1 MAKGKS
7 FIIYIDI
14 SKNLELLSDE
24 EAGKVFK
31 AIVEYVD
38 IGKLPQFG
46 DRSLQVFFNTIT
58 DQIDRDREK
67 YEKKCGANREN
78 QQKRW
83 KRIREMESHFN
94 TNVYDRIQSYTN
106 VTDNDNVNDTDNDT
120 DNDNDIK
127 KRKSKRENIPC
138 GSLSDKFMD
147 WYNEQIRYTELPRI
161 TKMTAKRE
169 AALND
174 IIDEFGKQA
183 IASVMTKVSTSDYLC
198 GNTSKR
204 FKANFDWIF
213 RRDNFL
219 KIKEGNYDD

>member
-7 FIIYIDI
+7 FLIYIDI

-106 VTDNDNVNDTDNDT
+106 VTDTDTDTDNDT
-120 DNDNDIK
+120 DTDTDTDIK
-127 KRKSKRENIPC
+127 KRKSKRENTPC
-138 GSLSDKFMD
+138 GSLSDKFMI
-147 WYNEQIRYTELPRI
+147 WYNEQIKFTELPKI

-169 AALND
+169 AALKE
-174 IIDEFGKQA
+174 IIDEFGKEA
-183 IASVMTKVSTSDYLC
+183 IDSVMKKVLWSSYLC
-198 GNTSKR
+198 CNTSKR

-213 RRDNFL
+213 RRENFL
-219 KIKEGNYDD
+219 RIKEGNYDD

>member
-7 FIIYIDI
+7 FLIYIDI
-14 SKNLELLSDE
+14 RKNLELLSDE

-38 IGKLPQFG
+38 IGKLPQFD

-106 VTDNDNVNDTDNDT
+106 VTDNDTDKDTYNDTDK
-120 DNDNDIK
+120 DIK
-127 KRKSKRENIPC
+127 KRKSKRESTPC
-138 GSLSDKFMD
+138 GSLSDNFMK
-147 WYNEQIRYTELPRI
+147 WYNEQIQFTELPRI

-169 AALND
+169 AALKD
-174 IIDEFGKQA
+174 IIDEFGREA
-183 IASVMTKVSTSDYLC
+183 IASVMSKVSTSDYLC

>member
-7 FIIYIDI
+7 FLIYIDI
-14 SKNLELLSDE
+14 RKNLELLSDE

-38 IGKLPQFG
+38 IGKLPQFD

-106 VTDNDNVNDTDNDT
+106 VTDNDTDNDT
-120 DNDNDIK
+120 DTDNDKDIK
-127 KRKSKRENIPC
+127 KRKSKRENTPC
-138 GSLSDKFMD
+138 GSLSDNFMI
-147 WYNEQIRYTELPRI
+147 WYNEQIQFTELPRI

-169 AALND
+169 AALKE
-174 IIDEFGKQA
+174 IIDEFGKEA
-183 IASVMTKVSTSDYLC
+183 IAFVMSKVSTSDYLC

>member
-7 FIIYIDI
+7 FLIYIDI
-14 SKNLELLSDE
+14 RKNLELLSDE

-38 IGKLPQFG
+38 IGKLPQFD
-46 DRSLQVFFNTIT
+46 DRSLQVFFNTIM

-106 VTDNDNVNDTDNDT
+106 VTDNDTDNDT
-120 DNDNDIK
+120 DTDNDKDIK
-127 KRKSKRENIPC
+127 KRKSKRENTPC
-138 GSLSDKFMD
+138 GSLSDNFMI
-147 WYNEQIRYTELPRI
+147 WYNEQIQFTELPRI

-169 AALND
+169 AALKE
-174 IIDEFGKQA
+174 IIDEFGKEA
-183 IASVMTKVSTSDYLC
+183 IAFVMSKVSTSDYLC

>member
-1 MAKGKS
+1 MLQPIMRLKALLNLHYSDPDRVVHYNCTTMAKGKS
-7 FIIYIDI
+7 FLIYIDI

-106 VTDNDNVNDTDNDT
+106 V
-120 DNDNDIK
+120 
-127 KRKSKRENIPC
+127 
-138 GSLSDKFMD
+138 
-147 WYNEQIRYTELPRI
+147 
-161 TKMTAKRE
+161 
-169 AALND
+169 
-174 IIDEFGKQA
+174 
-183 IASVMTKVSTSDYLC
+183 
-198 GNTSKR
+198 
-204 FKANFDWIF
+204 
-213 RRDNFL
+213 
-219 KIKEGNYDD
+219 

>member
-7 FIIYIDI
+7 FLIYIDI
-14 SKNLELLSDE
+14 RKNLELLSDD

-31 AIVEYVD
+31 AIVEYAD
-38 IGKLPQFG
+38 IGRLPQFG

-67 YEKKCGANREN
+67 YEKRCGVNREN

-83 KRIREMESHFN
+83 EKIREMESHYN
-94 TNVYDRIQSYTN
+94 TNVFDRKQSYTN
-106 VTDNDNVNDTDNDT
+106 VTDNDTDKDTDNDT
-120 DNDNDIK
+120 DKDIK
-127 KRKSKRENIPC
+127 KRKSKRENAPC
-138 GSLSDKFMD
+138 GSLSDNFMK
-147 WYNEQIRYTELPRI
+147 WYNEQIQFTELPKI

-169 AALND
+169 AALKE
-174 IIDEFGKQA
+174 IIDEFGKEA
-183 IASVMTKVSTSDYLC
+183 IASVMSKVSTSDYLC

-219 KIKEGNYDD
+219 KIEEGNYDD

>member
-7 FIIYIDI
+7 FLIYIDI
-14 SKNLELLSDE
+14 RKNLELLSDE

-38 IGKLPQFG
+38 IGKLPQFD
-46 DRSLQVFFNTIT
+46 DRSLQVFFNTIM

-106 VTDNDNVNDTDNDT
+106 VTDNDNDTDNDT
-120 DNDNDIK
+120 DNDIK
-127 KRKSKRENIPC
+127 KRKSKRENTPC
-138 GSLSDKFMD
+138 GSLSDNFMI
-147 WYNEQIRYTELPRI
+147 WYNEQIQFTELPRI

-169 AALND
+169 AALKD
-174 IIDEFGKQA
+174 IIDEFGREA
-183 IASVMTKVSTSDYLC
+183 IASVMSKVSTSDYLC